1 MITSHKISK
10 KFLTPKNVPAATI
23 KAPVL
28 MRQPKLCYGVQTIRW
43 LKKDMVE
50 RSDIGLITLPCPSLS
65 LQPLNWCLLFL
76 YGLLSFRG
84 AAQPVLEAMAP
95 SISLPLRGL
104 SGTAT
109 YSVVGKAAMV

>member
-1 MITSHKISK
+1 
-10 KFLTPKNVPAATI
+10 
-23 KAPVL
+23 

-43 LKKDMVE
+43 LKKGMVE

-109 YSVVGKAAMV
+109 HSVVGKAAMDINTSAQLVRKTHRRG